1 MKKIPFVTSIFWL
14 LIILGYKFFPQIVL
28 KETLQYPLVV
38 LLSILL
44 PVSFWLKI
52 QDGKKYQSL
61 IFIGIFFINSLFLL
75 FAIERNYTAQR
86 MMEQTSGQGIY
97 PELAEMLTHAETPG
111 KRQLAARLI
120 YQQHAVALPYRS
132 TDTTYILYAPSKSDQ
147 DRYRT
152 NFAQKAHA
160 ARVKMNATQQMLT
173 AFLYL
178 LLHAGI
184 FLTLIVFLIV
194 YEQEK
199 PWAKNMGSTDSPH
212 VS

>member
-1 MKKIPFVTSIFWL
+1 LKKIPLVTILFWL

-28 KETLQYPLVV
+28 KEALQYPLVI

-61 IFIGIFFINSLFLL
+61 IFIGIFLLNSLFLL
-75 FAIERNYTAQR
+75 FAIERNYTAQK
-86 MMEQTSGQGIY
+86 MLEQNSGQGIY
-97 PELAEMLTHAETPG
+97 PELAEMLTKAETLG
-111 KRQLAARLI
+111 KRELAARLI

-132 TDTTYILYAPSKSDQ
+132 IDTAYILYAPSKSDK

-184 FLTLIVFLIV
+184 FLTLIIFLIV
-194 YEQEK
+194 YEHEK
-199 PWAKNMGSTDSPH
+199 PFAKDMPLNK
-212 VS
+212 